1 MPSPDHFLGLHSS
14 DNNANNAGTWDNAKY
29 SSTGPARSKAFCT
42 ASVARKI
49 ARLGRSEEAI
59 SMINGALD
67 IWFVDPTAHKD
78 EIARSPFRKG
88 NIFGTVGE
96 M

>member
-1 MPSPDHFLGLHSS
+1 MSLTSLS
-14 DNNANNAGTWDNAKY
+14 
-29 SSTGPARSKAFCT
+29 
-42 ASVARKI
+42 
-49 ARLGRSEEAI
+49 

-88 NIFGTVGE
+88 NIFGTVGKMQKASVCLRVVCRLRKE
-96 M
+96 ITEEDREVKSSATEDFDEIIAFWAR